1 MMGKYPPRMADKC
14 ALCNAAVEQV
24 FLEKVQ
30 GTYVKDAKG
39 KKRLV
44 CSACQ
49 AANGDSLRAKLG

>member
-1 MMGKYPPRMADKC
+1 MADKC